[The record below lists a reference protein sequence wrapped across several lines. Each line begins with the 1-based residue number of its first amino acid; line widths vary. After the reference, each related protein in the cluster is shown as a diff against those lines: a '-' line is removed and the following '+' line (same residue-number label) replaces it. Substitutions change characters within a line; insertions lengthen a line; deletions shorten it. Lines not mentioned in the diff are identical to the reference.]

1 MLSLFGSGIG
11 RGIAIGPAYVLK
23 NSEIEVPEFKIRP
36 EEVNIEV
43 ERFKA
48 AVDATAEQYQTIL
61 ENLPSDAPKESAAFV
76 EAHKMMLQ
84 DPLLVDESIAI
95 IKRDHI
101 NAESALSQQAESLIK
116 VFEQMQDAYLRNK
129 KTDVQHITNRL
140 LRSLLTIVSHSLDEF
155 NDEDLSGKVIV
166 SKDLS
171 PADTMFVK
179 DRKVSAF
186 VTDLGSQISHT
197 AIVARSLKLPAVV
210 GLHGSTQYIEDN
222 DLLIVDGMRGI
233 IFINPTSG
241 VLKQYR
247 GILRKIREHEVN
259 LGRLVR
265 RTSKTLDG
273 KRIALTANIETI
285 KELKEVERVNAAG
298 VGLYR
303 TEYLFMNRATAP
315 SEEEQFK
322 AYQRIV
328 TRLGK
333 PIVIRTLDVG
343 GDKQMAFNYAKK
355 KSSESPLGMRAVRLC
370 LNNMGLFKP
379 QLRAIL
385 RASAFGKVSIM
396 IPMLSNIDEVSQV
409 LSLIK
414 ATKKELRQ
422 QGIAFDRR
430 IKVGGMIEV
439 PAAAIAA
446 DQFAKHLD
454 FLSIGTNDLIQ
465 YTLAID
471 RVDDAV
477 NYLYDPIHP
486 AVLNLIKHVIKAG
499 ERAGIPVSLCGEM
512 AANQNYTKLLLGLGL
527 THFSM
532 DATYLL
538 DIKSQ
543 VLGSNI
549 QQLRRLVHK
558 VLSASTPSEARDNLT
573 ALNHYPMRPPAPK
586 GNTLGQT
593 QSKSKVKTKT
603 Q

>member
-23 NSEIEVPEFKIRP
+23 NSEIEIPEFKIRP
-36 EEVNIEV
+36 EEVGIEIA
-43 ERFKA
+43 RFKA
-48 AVDATAEQYQTIL
+48 AVDATAEQYQSIL
-61 ENLPSDAPKESAAFV
+61 ESLPSDAPKESAAFV
-76 EAHKMMLQ
+76 EAHMMMLQ

-95 IKRDHI
+95 IKRDCI
-101 NAESALSQQAESLIK
+101 NAESALSQQSESLIK

-140 LRSLLTIVSHSLDEF
+140 LRSLLAIVSHSLDEF

-247 GILRKIREHEVN
+247 GILRKIREREVN

-273 KRIALTANIETI
+273 QRIVLTANIETI

-422 QGIAFDRR
+422 EGIAFDRR

-446 DQFAKHLD
+446 DLFAKHLD

-499 ERAGIPVSLCGEM
+499 DRASIPVSLCGEM

-538 DIKSQ
+538 DIKAQ

-573 ALNHYPMRPPAPK
+573 ALNHYPMRAPE
-586 GNTLGQT
+586 
-593 QSKSKVKTKT
+593 SKDKNLVQPKAK
-603 Q
+603 

>member
-23 NSEIEVPEFKIRP
+23 NSEIEIPEFKIRP
-36 EEVNIEV
+36 EEVGIEIA
-43 ERFKA
+43 RFKA
-48 AVDATAEQYQTIL
+48 AVDATAEQYQSIL

-76 EAHKMMLQ
+76 EAHMMMLQ

-95 IKRDHI
+95 IKRDCI
-101 NAESALSQQAESLIK
+101 NAESALSQQSESLIK

-140 LRSLLTIVSHSLDEF
+140 LRSLLAIVSHSLDEF

-247 GILRKIREHEVN
+247 GILRKIREREVN

-273 KRIALTANIETI
+273 QRIVLTANIETI

-396 IPMLSNIDEVSQV
+396 IPMLSNIDEGVTS
-409 LSLIK
+409 
-414 ATKKELRQ
+414 
-422 QGIAFDRR
+422 
-430 IKVGGMIEV
+430 
-439 PAAAIAA
+439 
-446 DQFAKHLD
+446 
-454 FLSIGTNDLIQ
+454 
-465 YTLAID
+465 
-471 RVDDAV
+471 
-477 NYLYDPIHP
+477 
-486 AVLNLIKHVIKAG
+486 
-499 ERAGIPVSLCGEM
+499 
-512 AANQNYTKLLLGLGL
+512 
-527 THFSM
+527 
-532 DATYLL
+532 
-538 DIKSQ
+538 
-543 VLGSNI
+543 
-549 QQLRRLVHK
+549 
-558 VLSASTPSEARDNLT
+558 SEPN
-573 ALNHYPMRPPAPK
+573 K
-586 GNTLGQT
+586 GD
-593 QSKSKVKTKT
+593 
-603 Q
+603 

>member
-23 NSEIEVPEFKIRP
+23 NSEIEIPEFKIRP
-36 EEVNIEV
+36 EEVGIEIA
-43 ERFKA
+43 RFKA
-48 AVDATAEQYQTIL
+48 AVDATAEQFQSIL
-61 ENLPSDAPKESAAFV
+61 ESLPSDAPKESAAFV
-76 EAHKMMLQ
+76 EAHMMMLQ

-95 IKRDHI
+95 IKRDCI
-101 NAESALSQQAESLIK
+101 NAESALSQQSESLIK

-140 LRSLLTIVSHSLDEF
+140 LRSLLAIVSHSLDEF

-247 GILRKIREHEVN
+247 GILRKIREREVN

-273 KRIALTANIETI
+273 QRIVLTANIETI

-422 QGIAFDRR
+422 EGIAFDRR

-446 DQFAKHLD
+446 DLFAKHLD

-499 ERAGIPVSLCGEM
+499 DRASIPVSLCGEM

-538 DIKSQ
+538 DIKAQ

-573 ALNHYPMRPPAPK
+573 ALNHYPMRAPE
-586 GNTLGQT
+586 
-593 QSKSKVKTKT
+593 SKDKNLVQPKAK
-603 Q
+603 

>member
-23 NSEIEVPEFKIRP
+23 NSEIEIPEFKIRP
-36 EEVNIEV
+36 EEVGIEIA
-43 ERFKA
+43 RFKA
-48 AVDATAEQYQTIL
+48 AVDATAEQYQSIL

-76 EAHKMMLQ
+76 EAHMMMLQ

-95 IKRDHI
+95 IKRDCI
-101 NAESALSQQAESLIK
+101 NAESALSQQSESLIK

-140 LRSLLTIVSHSLDEF
+140 LRSLLAIVSHSLDEF

-247 GILRKIREHEVN
+247 GILRKIREREVN

-273 KRIALTANIETI
+273 QRIVLTANIETI

-422 QGIAFDRR
+422 EGIAFDRR

-446 DQFAKHLD
+446 DLFAKHLD

-499 ERAGIPVSLCGEM
+499 DRASIPVSLCGEM

-532 DATYLL
+532 AGTYLL
-538 DIKSQ
+538 DRKAQ

-573 ALNHYPMRPPAPK
+573 ALNHYPMRAPE
-586 GNTLGQT
+586 
-593 QSKSKVKTKT
+593 SKDKNLVQPKAK
-603 Q
+603 